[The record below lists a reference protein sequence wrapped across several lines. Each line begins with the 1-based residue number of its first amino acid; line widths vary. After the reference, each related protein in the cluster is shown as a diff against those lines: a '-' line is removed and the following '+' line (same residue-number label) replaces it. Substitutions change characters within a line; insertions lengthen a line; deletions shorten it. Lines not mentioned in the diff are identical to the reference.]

1 MADLSGEILSKIGE
15 ARALYLEAL
24 SIIQSNKIIVN
35 SSGIVTTSRF
45 TNKVIVA
52 DKFNQAIDILNNLV
66 KTSPQVENDEDFT
79 DLSRNIIEDYEK
91 YLDAEDIIDA
101 KTPIGTLN
109 NNLFVN
115 TSNTQ
120 ETNIGQT
127 TQPVPTRPD
136 PIPQSED
143 YTERLI
149 NLDEADLKKINSQ
162 QNPNQKQALLDDEP
176 DELDTLY
183 VNEEGF
189 VVVPEERRNLVLSN
203 DPDKFR
209 TDPNQRR
216 YADLV
221 NGVDSK
227 HINVTNKN
235 FNLKVNK
242 VFEDDDTIRYNIV
255 IENIDDNCLV
265 IDSIVQ
271 IAGTDLSIVDAQTN
285 ISEDE
290 KLLNG
295 TVSGNGIS
303 TDKLSV
309 TNFVKKYRPD
319 FDTVQSAVGSIPFNL
334 LIPDFLEQVDSKSVI
349 LCPQNTKIEEETNE
363 SNTNEKRTV
372 NPEQY
377 NINKKNL
384 LPIQAAVIDEA
395 VNWSGY
401 YELGNTNWP
410 VTRLIKNS
418 NGAFDE
424 YSDTKLVEIMKKYQK
439 WVKGTAWCAA
449 FAHSIIGNAIEK
461 INNPFLNYITNRNLN
476 PGVGPS
482 YNFAKRNGLLVNYL
496 VPGCV
501 AYLGKRSKNGA
512 PAHAILI
519 LEVRTASGKPSYA
532 FDCKTIEG
540 NSSTEKGV
548 PGKYGGASR
557 LSGHK
562 AGVGGKVFKR
572 EGNQLVTGS
581 PEKGFVFLGCVVPKE
596 VQQKANNDYSIFITG
611 NINY

>member
-1 MADLSGEILSKIGE
+1 MADYDSRLLLLSEEEFK
-15 ARALYLEAL
+15 
-24 SIIQSNKIIVN
+24 K
-35 SSGIVTTSRF
+35 
-45 TNKVIVA
+45 
-52 DKFNQAIDILNNLV
+52 LN
-66 KTSPQVENDEDFT
+66 F
-79 DLSRNIIEDYEK
+79 
-91 YLDAEDIIDA
+91 
-101 KTPIGTLN
+101 
-109 NNLFVN
+109 
-115 TSNTQ
+115 
-120 ETNIGQT
+120 
-127 TQPVPTRPD
+127 
-136 PIPQSED
+136 
-143 YTERLI
+143 
-149 NLDEADLKKINSQ
+149 Q
-162 QNPNQKQALLDDEP
+162 QNPNQKQALIDDEP
-176 DELDTLY
+176 DNLDTLD

-189 VVVPEERRNLVLSN
+189 VVVDEQRRNLVLSD

-209 TDPNQRR
+209 TNPNQRR
-216 YADLV
+216 YADLA

-265 IDSIVQ
+265 IDSVVQ
-271 IAGTDLSIVDAQTN
+271 IAGSDLSLVDTQTN
-285 ISEDE
+285 VSEDE

-295 TVSGNGIS
+295 TVSTNGIS
-303 TDKLSV
+303 TDKTSV

-319 FDTVQSAVGSIPFNL
+319 FDTVQSSVGSIPFNL
-334 LIPDFLEQVDSKSVI
+334 LIPDFLEQVDSKSLI

-363 SNTNEKRTV
+363 SNTNSKRTV
-372 NPEQY
+372 NSEQY

-384 LPIQAAVIDEA
+384 LPIQSSVIDEA
-395 VNWSGY
+395 VKWAGY
-401 YELGNTNWP
+401 YEIGTNNWP

-418 NGAFDE
+418 NGTFDE
-424 YSDTKLVEIMKKYQK
+424 YSDTKLVEIMKRYQK

-461 INNPFLNYITNRNLN
+461 FNNPFLNYITNRNLN
-476 PGVGPS
+476 PGVAPS

-501 AYLGKRSKNGA
+501 AYLGKRSTGN

-562 AGVGGKVFKR
+562 PGVGGKVFKQ
-572 EGNQLVTGS
+572 EGNRLVTGS

-611 NINY
+611 NVNY